1 MKQKLSPLVSDTM
14 TVQASTG
21 WDGESGNDIDNSGGG
36 GLLVQSEVVVKH
48 VRLRVARFAKDA
60 IR

>member
-14 TVQASTG
+14 TVQA
-21 WDGESGNDIDNSGGG
+21 GESGNDIDNSGGG

>member
-1 MKQKLSPLVSDTM
+1 M
-14 TVQASTG
+14 TVQA
-21 WDGESGNDIDNSGGG
+21 GESGNDIDNSGGG
-36 GLLVQSEVVVKH
+36 GLLLVESEVVVKH